1 MSKVMMVAN
10 DTNYIWNLRREVLER
25 LISEAC
31 EVTLVTQVLGFRDRL
46 DQMGCKVIAVNTGRR
61 GKNPFADMRLF
72 FAYLSALKRE
82 KPDVVLT
89 NNIKPNV
96 YAGLACRIL
105 KIPYMTNV
113 CGLGMPM
120 EAPGLMQRL
129 TTFLYRIGVRGAK
142 TIFFQ
147 NEENRLFFERHKL
160 TPKKAKVIVTPG
172 SGVNLEAHPV
182 LPWPEGR
189 VHFLFAARIMKQKGI
204 DLFLAAARR
213 YASEKVVFD
222 ICGQCEDRQ
231 YRQILQN
238 EKCVCYHGL
247 QSDMLPFYRQ
257 CSCFLYPSYYP
268 EGMSNVLLEAA
279 ACGRPVIAADRAGCR
294 ETVEHGVTGY
304 LTPVNN
310 EEKVLEAVEKFL
322 ELSVDERKRMGLNG
336 RRKVER
342 AFNRKIVVDIY
353 WGEVER
359 AIGKNHG

>member
-1 MSKVMMVAN
+1 M
-10 DTNYIWNLRREVLER
+10 LEK

-31 EVTLVTQVLGFRDRL
+31 EVTLVAQVLGFGDRL
-46 DQMGCKVIAVNTGRR
+46 ARMGCKVVNVNTGRR
-61 GKNPFADMRLF
+61 GTNPFADMRLF
-72 FAYLSALKRE
+72 GAYLCALKRE

-96 YAGLACRIL
+96 YAGLACRL
-105 KIPYMTNV
+105 MKIPYMPNV
-113 CGLGMPM
+113 CGLGAPL
-120 EAPGLMQRL
+120 EVPGLMQRL
-129 TTFLYRIGVRGAK
+129 TAFLYRIGIKNAK

-160 TPKKAKVIVTPG
+160 MPKKAKVMVIPG

-213 YASEKVVFD
+213 YASDKVVFD
-222 ICGQCEDRQ
+222 ICGQCDDMH
-231 YRQILQN
+231 YRKILQN

-247 QSDMLPFYRQ
+247 QSDMLPFYGR
-257 CSCFLYPSYYP
+257 CSCLLYPSYYP
-268 EGMSNVLLEAA
+268 EGMSNALLEAA
-279 ACGRPVIAADRAGCR
+279 ACGRPVVAADRAGCR

-304 LTPVNN
+304 LVPVQN
-310 EEKVLEAVEKFL
+310 EERVLETVEKFL
-322 ELSVDERKRMGLNG
+322 RLSVDERKRMGLSG

-342 AFNRKIVVDIY
+342 EFDRKIVVDTC
-353 WGEVER
+353 WQEVER
-359 AIGKNHG
+359 AIGKGHG